1 MQSTEDKN
9 LQLEI
14 SKHYIQP
21 ENYGHLYGAN
31 CVGVGRENSSQ
42 SYVIMQMK
50 LNKTHILDV
59 KFSSNATQDVNTLG
73 SIFTE
78 MIKGDEI
85 AMALNTADMLE
96 QELET
101 SYANVPKPS
110 VDLSKPQGEQV
121 TYISTEFQDSA
132 NMVLTSFR
140 AAIRHFER
148 QEEGIE
154 EESFEMNIEKSC
166 PYSGTDCH
174 FMQKDSTKQAG
185 I

>member
-1 MQSTEDKN
+1 MNYDDKN

-14 SKHYIQP
+14 GKHYIQP
-21 ENYGHLYGAN
+21 ENYGHLHDAN
-31 CVGVGRENSSQ
+31 GIGIGRENSSS

-85 AMALNTADMLE
+85 TLALQTALTLE
-96 QELET
+96 QELQN
-101 SYANVPKPS
+101 SYANLPEPK
-110 VDLSKPQGEQV
+110 VDMDKPQGEQV
-121 TYISTEFQDSA
+121 EYISTEYQDSA

-140 AAIRHFER
+140 AAIRHYER
-148 QEEGIE
+148 QEDGVQE
-154 EESFEMNIEKSC
+154 EFFEMNIAKSC

-174 FMQKDSTKQAG
+174 FMQKDATKLA
-185 I
+185 II